1 MKLIYFILILCC
13 LIPATALLSFV
24 GYVNYK
30 IDYVRTIEA
39 HVMVADV
46 YGVNIDSS
54 KLYLGATKPGGITFR
69 NFTVTNKGDENR
81 KIEVSVKGP
90 MKDWTTITPNYFMI
104 SPGETRQVKYRV
116 KIPSETPH
124 GNYSSRV
131 MILFIKP

>member
-13 LIPATALLSFV
+13 LVPATAILSFV

-39 HVMVADV
+39 HIMVGNV

-54 KLYLGATKPGGITFR
+54 DLYLGATKPGGIAFR
-69 NFTVTNKGDENR
+69 NFTVTNTGEETR

-90 MKDWTTITPNYFMI
+90 MKDWATITPNYFLI
-104 SPGETRQVKYRV
+104 DPGEKKHVKYRIKV
-116 KIPSETPH
+116 PLGTSH
-124 GNYSSRV
+124 GNYTSKV